1 MARRRI
7 FWHIGPDDLGTGY
20 LAHALDVRRE
30 ELAEAGVLVPGTP
43 AAWELATVELR
54 QNHQQ
59 LGYRRREVTGQCAAL
74 ARLGWR
80 HRGVT
85 VLSTPGLAGATADQ
99 VALALDGLRGA
110 EIHLVLVVRDLTSQV
125 YAGAQAALEQGA
137 TTRPKRYA
145 QRVLTDPD
153 HSQARA
159 FRAGHDVADILRR
172 WTRTVL
178 PDQVHVIAETEPAL
192 VWERLMTLVGA
203 EAEFAPDAMPAAAH
217 ADRLATLREVA
228 LGLDDRLDAR
238 GRRTALRDWLGRDL
252 LTGTT
257 ATTYPPVP
265 GAEWLAT
272 WAEYV
277 TRKGFD
283 MHGEFRVSEDARAQ
297 APVTAE
303 GSASSAL
310 ADAVVEVARLRAEVA
325 DLQALNTRLDR
336 KRRKHK
342 SRLRLSSGRDV
353 A

>member
-20 LAHALDVRRE
+20 LAHALDVRRA
-30 ELAEAGVLVPGTP
+30 ELGEAGVLVPGTP
-43 AAWELATVELR
+43 AAWELATAELR

-99 VALALDGLRGA
+99 VSFALDGLRGA

-137 TTRPKRYA
+137 TTRPERYA
-145 QRVLTDPD
+145 ERVLTEPG
-153 HSQARA
+153 HPQAQA

-178 PDQVHVIAETEPAL
+178 PEQVHVIAETEPAL
-192 VWERLMTLVGA
+192 VWARLMTLVGA
-203 EAEFAPDAMPAAAH
+203 EVEFAPDVLPAAAH
-217 ADRLATLREVA
+217 ADRLAALREVA

-257 ATTYPPVP
+257 ATPYPPVP
-265 GAEWLAT
+265 GQELVAA
-272 WAEYV
+272 WAEQV

-283 MHGEFRVSEDARAQ
+283 MHGEFRVAEDARTQ
-297 APVTAE
+297 ASVADEGTVT
-303 GSASSAL
+303 SAL

-325 DLQALNTRLDR
+325 NLQAENTRLDR

-342 SRLRLSSGRDV
+342 SRLRQSGGRDV

>member
-1 MARRRI
+1 
-7 FWHIGPDDLGTGY
+7 
-20 LAHALDVRRE
+20 
-30 ELAEAGVLVPGTP
+30 
-43 AAWELATVELR
+43 
-54 QNHQQ
+54 
-59 LGYRRREVTGQCAAL
+59 
-74 ARLGWR
+74 
-80 HRGVT
+80 
-85 VLSTPGLAGATADQ
+85 
-99 VALALDGLRGA
+99 
-110 EIHLVLVVRDLTSQV
+110 
-125 YAGAQAALEQGA
+125 
-137 TTRPKRYA
+137 
-145 QRVLTDPD
+145 
-153 HSQARA
+153 
-159 FRAGHDVADILRR
+159 VADILRR